1 MGLRIKKSEAFKCRQ
16 QLTNMKYITITEEF
30 DWRMNVFDTIPY
42 PALIL
47 TPDKIIVSA
56 NRAFLGRKHTELENV
71 IGKTCHQVFY
81 NTDEPCSPAI
91 CPFFKVINE
100 KKWQSVLRRMEYDG
114 REEVWVD
121 RMFSPILDQNG
132 DVKFIMEC
140 VRDVTR
146 VITLEK
152 RSIRMRQFLDKI
164 IQSSHNAIVAADMNG
179 NILLMNQAAENLF
192 GFSMEEA
199 IRTKN
204 SASFYPPGKAKEIMK
219 QLKSDDFGGKGKLV
233 ASRVEVVDAAGETI
247 PVEMSG
253 AIIYD
258 GKEEVATTGIFYD
271 LREKIA
277 GEKKLKEALIQINR
291 SEKMASLGQL
301 AAGVAHEINNPLTG
315 IMLYANLAL
324 ERIDQADPLRKYLKS
339 VINDTERC
347 KDIVKDLLTYS
358 RQTRPAKETFPIN
371 SLIEQS
377 LNLIRDQKRFLNI
390 DLVKHLS
397 EDMLLINADKN
408 QLSQVI
414 INLVMNAIDAMDR
427 KGTLTFQTYHNKLH
441 KKVYIEVSDTGC
453 GIPEENLSKIFDPFF
468 TTKGPEKGTGLG
480 LSTSY
485 GIVKEN
491 GGRISVKKT
500 SLKGTTFLIEL
511 PLYTPDE

>member
-1 MGLRIKKSEAFKCRQ
+1 M
-16 QLTNMKYITITEEF
+16 NMKFFTVNDEF
-30 DWRMNVFDTIPY
+30 DWRMKVFDTIPY

-56 NRAFLGRKHTELENV
+56 NRAFLEKKQTELENV
-71 IGKTCHQVFY
+71 VGKTCHRVFY

-91 CPFFKVINE
+91 CPFSKVIAE
-100 KKWQSVLRRMEYDG
+100 KKWQSIIRRVEYEG
-114 REEVWVD
+114 NEEVWVD
-121 RMFSPILDQNG
+121 RMFSPILDENG
-132 DVKFIMEC
+132 KVKFIMEC

-152 RSIRMRQFLDKI
+152 RSIRMRQFLDKV
-164 IQSSHNAIVAADMNG
+164 IQSSHNAIVASDMNG
-179 NILLMNQAAENLF
+179 NILLMNQAAEDLF

-204 SASFYPPGKAKEIMK
+204 AENFYPSGKAKEIMK
-219 QLKSDDFGGKGKLV
+219 HLKSEDFGGKGKLF
-233 ASRVEVVDAAGETI
+233 ASRIEVINAQGETV
-247 PVEMSG
+247 PVEMTG

-258 GKEEVATTGIFYD
+258 GEEEVATTGIFYD

-301 AAGVAHEINNPLTG
+301 AAGIAHEINNPLTG
-315 IMLYANLAL
+315 ILLYANLAL
-324 ERIDQADPLRKYLKS
+324 ERFDKADPLRKYLTS
-339 VINDTERC
+339 VIDGTERC
-347 KDIVKDLLTYS
+347 KDIVKDLLAYS
-358 RQTRPAKETFPIN
+358 RQTSPAKETFQVN

-377 LNLIRDQKRFLNI
+377 LTLLRDQKRFLNI
-390 DLVKHLS
+390 NLVKKMS
-397 EDMLLINADKN
+397 DDMMLIRADKN
-408 QLSQVI
+408 QLIQVI
-414 INLVMNAIDAMDR
+414 INLTMNAIDAMDR
-427 KGTLTFQTYHNKLH
+427 KGTLTFRTYRNKPH
-441 KKVYIEVSDTGC
+441 RKVYIEVSDTGC
-453 GIPEENLSKIFDPFF
+453 GIPEENLSKVFDPFF

-491 GGRISVKKT
+491 GGRISIKET
-500 SLKGTTFLIEL
+500 SSRGTTVLIEL
-511 PLYTPDE
+511 PFYTPDEITAVS